1 VTFDSLVDAYLSET
15 HRSHPGTGCPVGAL
29 AGDVARSDKR
39 TRAVLTKQVS
49 EYIEWL
55 ADLIRDASGEDKDAA
70 RSRDVM
76 SVCALVGAITVS
88 RAVSDEQL
96 SREILKTVAQ
106 LVKNPGAE

>member
-1 VTFDSLVDAYLSET
+1 MTFDSLVDAYLSET